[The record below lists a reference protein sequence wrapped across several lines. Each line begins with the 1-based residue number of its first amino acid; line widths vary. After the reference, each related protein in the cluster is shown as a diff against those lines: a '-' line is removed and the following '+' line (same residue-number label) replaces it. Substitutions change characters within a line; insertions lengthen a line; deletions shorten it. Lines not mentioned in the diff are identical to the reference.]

1 MPWHQASDTPPS
13 ARIASLTPSLQPTS
27 RRVVEAIL
35 ADRAAAVERTAQ
47 ELAEHVGVGRT
58 TVVRTA
64 QALGYEGFPQ
74 LRVALAQELALETP
88 AADVGDGS
96 GEPASLLGALRA
108 GVTDFAAR
116 VPTSTSAL
124 TEESLTETIQA
135 LDQAERV
142 LVAAHGLSNPLGV
155 DLVQRLNSVGRP
167 AEMQLDAMS
176 QQVAARQ
183 LGPRS
188 VCFAYSGS
196 GANKATLDTI
206 RAAQLGGATVI
217 AMTSFARSAVAE
229 AADITLIVPPTGD
242 SFQDELIRTSRAAL
256 MLVTEQLIDLL
267 TAHRGERGRE
277 ARLTSL
283 SLLGGSLQE

>member
-1 MPWHQASDTPPS
+1 MPWQQASDTPPS
-13 ARIASLTPSLQPTS
+13 ARIASLIPSLQPTS

-35 ADRAAAVERTAQ
+35 ADRAAAVEHTAQ

-88 AADVGDGS
+88 AAEDSAGD
-96 GEPASLLGALRA
+96 EPASLLGSLRA
-108 GVTDFAAR
+108 GVTDFSAR
-116 VPTSTSAL
+116 LGTSTSAL
-124 TEESLTETIQA
+124 TEESLAEAIRA
-135 LDQAERV
+135 LDAAERV
-142 LVAAHGLSNPLGV
+142 LVAAHGLSNPLGI

-167 AEMQLDAMS
+167 AEMQWDAMS

-183 LGPRS
+183 LGPQS

-196 GANKATLDTI
+196 GANKATLDTV

-217 AMTSFARSAVAE
+217 AMTSFARSAIAE
-229 AADITLIVPPTGD
+229 AADISLIVPPTGD
-242 SFQDELIRTSRAAL
+242 SFQDELLRTSRAAL

-283 SLLGGSLQE
+283 SLLSDSLQE

>member
-1 MPWHQASDTPPS
+1 MPWQQASDTPPS
-13 ARIASLTPSLQPTS
+13 ARIASLAPSLQPTS

-74 LRVALAQELALETP
+74 LRVALAQELALEAP
-88 AADVGDGS
+88 AEDSAGDK
-96 GEPASLLGALRA
+96 PASLLGTLRA
-108 GVTDFAAR
+108 GVTDFSAR
-116 VPTSTSAL
+116 LGASTSAL
-124 TEESLTETIQA
+124 TEESLAETIRA
-135 LDQAERV
+135 LDEAQRV
-142 LVAAHGLSNPLGV
+142 LVTAHGLSTPLGL
-155 DLVQRLNSVGRP
+155 DLVQRLNSIGRP
-167 AEMQLDAMS
+167 AEMQWDAMS

-196 GANKATLDTI
+196 GANKATLEVI

-229 AADITLIVPPTGD
+229 AADVSLIVPPTGD
-242 SFQDELIRTSRAAL
+242 SFQEELIRTSRVAL
-256 MLVTEQLIDLL
+256 MLVTEQLVDLL

-277 ARLTSL
+277 ARLASL
-283 SLLGGSLQE
+283 SLLSDSLQE